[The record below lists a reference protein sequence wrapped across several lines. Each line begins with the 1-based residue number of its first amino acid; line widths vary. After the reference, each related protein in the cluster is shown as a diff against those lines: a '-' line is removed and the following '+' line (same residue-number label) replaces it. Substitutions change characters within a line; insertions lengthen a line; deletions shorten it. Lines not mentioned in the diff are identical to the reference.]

1 MTETERRQPSD
12 EGKLVAELQAFATL
26 RGRPAVFLFLRESLA
41 LPHLLALES
50 QLGDREFEEVDLVI
64 HSGGGDINIAYQMM
78 ELIRL
83 HTHRLFACVPFYA
96 KSAATLLCLGAD
108 EIFLDKLAQLG
119 PLDTQVYEEK
129 KGGTGDFVSA
139 LNPFK
144 TLEQLQAHSLQALD
158 RCVMMLMARSG
169 LDVVECIRHAI
180 RFSVGTTGP
189 LFTKLNPEKLGE
201 YSRALAVGSEYG
213 DRLLRRFSTWD
224 SEKRSQVVE
233 KLVHGYPSHDYIID
247 YHELDELGFTVKL
260 FEGAERTAI
269 RTASLAVLRAAEE
282 DERAERLIS
291 LVEPTKQTRKTK
303 TKAPQE
309 VAS

>member
-1 MTETERRQPSD
+1 MSETGDGRRPSAD
-12 EGKLVAELQAFATL
+12 GAPLAELQAFATL

-41 LPHLLALES
+41 LPHLLSLQSE
-50 QLGDREFEEVDLVI
+50 LGDREFEEVDLVI
-64 HSGGGDINIAYQMM
+64 HSGGGDINIAYQMV

-83 HTHRLFACVPFYA
+83 HTQRLFACVPLYA

-108 EIFLDKLAQLG
+108 EIFLDKLAELG

-144 TLEQLQAHSLQALD
+144 TLEQLQAYSLQALD
-158 RCVMMLMARSG
+158 RCVMMLVARSS
-169 LDVVECIRHAI
+169 LDVDECIRHAI

-189 LFTKLNPEKLGE
+189 LFAKLNPEKLGE

-224 SEKRSQVVE
+224 DEKRSWVVE

-260 FEGAERTAI
+260 FEDAERTAI
-269 RTASLAVLRAAEE
+269 RTASLAVLQATGGTDQAES
-282 DERAERLIS
+282 LIA
-291 LVEPTKQTRKTK
+291 LVEPSTK
-303 TKAPQE
+303 TRTNAPE
-309 VAS
+309 EAAS